1 MLNSSNQ
8 PGRNQVKFIVYD
20 CGGTRTEAS
29 WGGFFGTVY
38 VIAQNT
44 GFDPFIAEMRINGTS
59 EQEVKVVFE
68 NRVIPLKDG
77 KFIDAFMVAGIRLYC
92 IDLTDD

>member
-1 MLNSSNQ
+1 MT
-8 PGRNQVKFIVYD
+8 V
-20 CGGTRTEAS
+20 GGTL
-29 WGGFFGTVY
+29 Y

-44 GFDPFIAEMRINGTS
+44 SFDPVIAEMRINGAR

-68 NRVIPLKDG
+68 DRVIPLKDG
-77 KFIDAFMVAGIRLYC
+77 KFIDAFMAAGTRLYC